1 MREERGGKEVMKEGG
16 RREREE
22 REVREERGGKEVMK
36 GEKKKEEKQ

>member
-22 REVREERGGKEVMK
+22 RGGKEVMK